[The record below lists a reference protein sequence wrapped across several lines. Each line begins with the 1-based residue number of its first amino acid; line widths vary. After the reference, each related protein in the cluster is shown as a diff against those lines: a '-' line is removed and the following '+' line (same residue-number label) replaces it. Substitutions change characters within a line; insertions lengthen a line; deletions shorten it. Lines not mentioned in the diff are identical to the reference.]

1 MSVRVIEFRS
11 APRFGEPKQVVLVVD
26 DEPIVVEV
34 VERYLR
40 REGFRVVTAATAD
53 EAWRAAL
60 SAESPPD
67 AIVLD
72 IMLPGGDGMDICRRL
87 RRERHVTAPILLLTA
102 RGEEADRIC
111 GLDVGADDYVV
122 KPFSPRELVARV
134 RAHLRRIEIDS
145 TPPPHAT
152 DAVLIGGD
160 IRLDPRNR
168 TAEVLDMPANLTAK
182 EFDLLHFLMA
192 HPGRTFSRDEL
203 LDAVWDR
210 DFFGNPSTVT
220 VHIRRLREKVEREPA
235 RPTHIKAVWGVGYK
249 FDPSA

>member
-1 MSVRVIEFRS
+1 MAESRG
-11 APRFGEPKQVVLVVD
+11 AALLGEPKPTVLVAD

-40 REGFRVVTAATAD
+40 REGFRVVTAASAD
-53 EAWRAAL
+53 EAWHAAL
-60 SAESPPD
+60 SGSSKPD

-72 IMLPGGDGMDICRRL
+72 VMLPGGDGIDICRRL
-87 RRERHVTAPILLLTA
+87 RRDHGLATPIVLLTA
-102 RGEEADRIC
+102 RGEEADRIA

-134 RAHLRRIEIDS
+134 RAHLRRVELDS
-145 TPPPHAT
+145 ATPPT
-152 DAVLIGGD
+152 DGILCGGD
-160 IRLDPRNR
+160 IRLDAHNR
-168 TAEVLDMPANLTAK
+168 TVEVVDLPVNLTAK

-192 HPGRTFSRDEL
+192 HRGQTFSRDEL

-210 DFFGNPSTVT
+210 DFFGDQSTVT
-220 VHIRRLREKVEREPA
+220 VHIRRLREKIERDPG
-235 RPTHIKAVWGVGYK
+235 RPMHVKVVWGVGYK